1 MLQVLERGARSTDAI
16 HDSSTPLTGRAFRQ
30 QPIPPDPE
38 KREGEGTGGKAARTY
53 TWRRRTCTALLSWY
67 GRAAW
72 KTSEAKKRLRH
83 WFVYPVVHHMSRVI
97 N

>member
-1 MLQVLERGARSTDAI
+1 MLQVLESGTRSTDAI

-53 TWRRRTCTALLSWY
+53 TWRRRTCFRGTVALL
-67 GRAAW
+67 G
-72 KTSEAKKRLRH
+72 KQVKRRSVSATGLFTR
-83 WFVYPVVHHMSRVI
+83 
-97 N
+97 